1 MVTYLEIM
9 QSGATTHAIVEHM
22 SWIPGNRKSV
32 TIWEDRIEWARPQ
45 SLPMGN
51 WQASRI
57 G

>member
-32 TIWEDRIEWARPQ
+32 IIWEDRIEWARPQ